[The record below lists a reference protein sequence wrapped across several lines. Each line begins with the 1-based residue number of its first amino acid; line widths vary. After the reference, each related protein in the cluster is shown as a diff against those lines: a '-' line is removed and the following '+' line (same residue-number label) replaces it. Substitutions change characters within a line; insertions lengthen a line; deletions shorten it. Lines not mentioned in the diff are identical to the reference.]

1 MHLMIDILAAV
12 VLLFFLLA
20 GWHRGLLLSM
30 LSVIRVVLAYGTAFF
45 AGRYIGFWL
54 GEAVHR
60 PRIVTIPVTAGI
72 TFLIITFIFH
82 IAMSEIRSR
91 HHKKEEEEGYRHS
104 LTSSL
109 GGAGVSFLAG
119 ILSLTLLFWI
129 GDLFMVGT
137 TGTGIPGADRAFFSR
152 FARRA
157 IYETALRIGPAR
169 SSSSQSSSIARMVSN
184 PAEAMQLIERI
195 VTAGSMQQL
204 AADEQLPADL
214 LSGDAERIGRNP
226 AIQRLFDD
234 RSLLNDLRD
243 LGILSGHETRDS
255 LCRTLATVGRNEKI
269 RASAE
274 SLKARGLLS
283 TDKILPL
290 IRDPEFDVIV
300 AELVR

>member
-20 GWHRGLLLSM
+20 GWHRGLLLS
-30 LSVIRVVLAYGTAFF
+30 LLGVVRVILAYGAAFF
-45 AGRYIGFWL
+45 AGRHIGFWL
-54 GEAVHR
+54 GGAVHR
-60 PRIVTIPVTAGI
+60 PRIVTIPVTAGM
-72 TFLIITFIFH
+72 TFLLITFIFH
-82 IAMSEIRSR
+82 ITMSEIRSR

-104 LTSSL
+104 TTSSL

-152 FARRA
+152 FARRSV
-157 IYETALRIGPAR
+157 YETALRIGPAR
-169 SSSSQSSSIARMVSN
+169 ADSLQSSSIARMVSN

-195 VTAGSMQQL
+195 LSAESMQQL
-204 AADEQLPADL
+204 AADAQLPADL

-234 RSLLNDLRD
+234 HSLLKDLRD
-243 LGILSGHETRDS
+243 LGVLSGHETRDS
-255 LCRTLATVGRNEKI
+255 LCHTLATVGRNEKI
-269 RASAE
+269 RASVE
-274 SLKARGLLS
+274 GLKARGLLS